1 MTTTP
6 SHPKLW
12 VKNAEKVLSRGFSTT
27 VANKKRGGG
36 GTEGLVV
43 VKNVVR
49 SEEVRLSSLV
59 PRRPSYTPSHRRLES
74 FLSQFLSMPSGVPAT
89 APFRYASLP
98 GSV

>member
-1 MTTTP
+1 M
-6 SHPKLW
+6 
-12 VKNAEKVLSRGFSTT
+12 
-27 VANKKRGGG
+27 
-36 GTEGLVV
+36 